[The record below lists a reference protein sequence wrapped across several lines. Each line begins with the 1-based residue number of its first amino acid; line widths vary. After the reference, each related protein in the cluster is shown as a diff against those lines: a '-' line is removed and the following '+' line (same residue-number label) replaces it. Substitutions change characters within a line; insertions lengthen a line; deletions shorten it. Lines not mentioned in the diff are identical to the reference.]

1 MRKSSP
7 RILWALVMVLAVGL
21 AGCSSEET
29 SLTAPL
35 ADETFNANAAKSS
48 DIVDVAIGAGIF
60 NPLGAAVQAAELE
73 GALRGE
79 GPFTVFAPTDEAFAN
94 LPDGLVDQLLEPRN
108 KEKLQELLL
117 YHVVAGQVLAGDLR
131 RFQFTETLQGQY
143 LWIRKLW
150 RGTVK
155 VNNARVIS
163 ADVLA
168 SNGVIHVIDT
178 VLIPRGFELE
188 PEVPTPENDIVDTAI
203 GAGIFNTLVAAVQAA
218 ELVDA
223 LRGEGPLTVFAP
235 TDEAFAK
242 LPPDLVTALLLP
254 ENKEKLQELLLYHV
268 VAGRVLAGDLR
279 YFQRVETLEGSKLRI
294 IKWFGNVWVNW
305 SRVTTA
311 DVLATNGVI
320 HIIDR
325 VLIPRGFT
333 LETKNSSYDTD
344 GLDGLV
350 TSSEQAEAPPTEFQ
364 LEYLERG
371 N

>member
-60 NPLGAAVQAAELE
+60 NTLVAAVQAAELE

-188 PEVPTPENDIVDTAI
+188 PEVPTPENDIVD
-203 GAGIFNTLVAAVQAA
+203 
-218 ELVDA
+218 
-223 LRGEGPLTVFAP
+223 GPLTVFAP